1 MPKKESK
8 GWISVADELPE
19 ENGTYIVRWE
29 DGEISQ
35 GLFIP
40 GNPFYNIAGIF
51 FGESDERRVT
61 HWQPYPCNPG
71 VL

>member
-8 GWISVADELPE
+8 GWISVQDELPE
-19 ENGTYIVRWE
+19 SCGHYIVCWN
-29 DGEISQ
+29 DGEIGQ
-35 GLFIP
+35 GLFFP
-40 GNPFYNIAGIF
+40 GSESCNIKPRWAC
-51 FGESDERRVT
+51 ESESRRVT